1 MAIVKYKTFSIV
13 FRWNHVFNPIYT
25 EAKNSRFQFED
36 LNDHFANFVEWS
48 KKCLYVCFSRCL
60 IARSVLSNP
69 YERGIINN
77 TTEQLIRNRFCM

>member
-48 KKCLYVCFSRCL
+48 KKCLYFYCFSRCL
-60 IARSVLSNP
+60 IARIAI
-69 YERGIINN
+69 GIIQSLR
-77 TTEQLIRNRFCM
+77 ERYHK